1 MSAAISGNT
10 EVGFVYASLVEFIH
24 LWRSERDASIRINC
38 KDGQATLSMEFNL
51 GNPDDQHVREEK
63 NKKKKKSKSA
73 TRTARNNARAARHQA
88 ATGPPLIPPITTRSA
103 TSPPP
108 PARTVTSPPL
118 TPSQETQHLPPGP
131 HSSSPEREP
140 EKKSPAR
147 SPPSATARQEDSP
160 MDIVWQP
167 SELNDTRAAEYAT
180 VPLSPGSPGILR
192 EADQHQ
198 DISSLPSPQLSS
210 PRREPGRPEIP
221 VYECS
226 SEDDS
231 SLGLEKLRTIHKC
244 MKGIKDRSHRCRD
257 WRSCTEEE
265 YQQLRNWARV
275 SLNQAQTHEE
285 KTRIRSKYG
294 AHAFAC
300 SLLRVLRKTQS

>member
-1 MSAAISGNT
+1 MSAVISGNT

-24 LWRSERDASIRINC
+24 LWRSERDASIKINC

-51 GNPDDQHVREEK
+51 GNPDDQHVLFPVNGKSSDE
-63 NKKKKKSKSA
+63 KKKKRKKSKSA

-88 ATGPPLIPPITTRSA
+88 ATGPPLIPHI
-103 TSPPP
+103 PP
-108 PARTVTSPPL
+108 RTVTSPPL

-167 SELNDTRAAEYAT
+167 SELDDTRAAEHAT

-192 EADQHQ
+192 SREADQHE

-210 PRREPGRPEIP
+210 PRREPGRPEITP
-221 VYECS
+221 TT
-226 SEDDS
+226 
-231 SLGLEKLRTIHKC
+231 L
-244 MKGIKDRSHRCRD
+244 
-257 WRSCTEEE
+257 
-265 YQQLRNWARV
+265 
-275 SLNQAQTHEE
+275 
-285 KTRIRSKYG
+285 
-294 AHAFAC
+294 
-300 SLLRVLRKTQS
+300 